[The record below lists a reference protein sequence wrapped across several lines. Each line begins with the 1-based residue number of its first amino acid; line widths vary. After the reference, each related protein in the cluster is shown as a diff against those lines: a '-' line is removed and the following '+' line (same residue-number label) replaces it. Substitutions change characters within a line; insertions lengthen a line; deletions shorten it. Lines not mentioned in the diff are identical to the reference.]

1 MAQND
6 EKLKRTVAG
15 FAVLLTTVTEMVRSK
30 AVKPALLDAYD
41 DASDQIIDGLR
52 GNGSTSTPRVLKWSA
67 MPPALSAGRRTKTML
82 VCTSTGRPSA
92 RSPSPSRAAL

>member
-1 MAQND
+1 MSQND

-52 GNGSTSTPRVLKWSA
+52 GNG
-67 MPPALSAGRRTKTML
+67 MPDADLQAIHKAL
-82 VCTSTGRPSA
+82 A
-92 RSPSPSRAAL
+92 RLRLAFEEHKP